1 LPLAT
6 LREASHGS
14 AQGNA
19 ISQLHSSGQEVGMT
33 SLDED
38 NGSEQASILRFLS
51 ELASQQHLLE
61 RAIEGC
67 DAWFQDEESGLIAGW
82 SSQELI
88 KEFSEH
94 SLTFQHRWGWVYLC
108 TELRLQD
115 SSGQEV
121 GSYRL
126 ITTLDG
132 ETNDDYLVFDIEKE
146 A

>member
-1 LPLAT
+1 MYHDVVWRLKNFKMAFSVDI
-6 LREASHGS
+6 ES
-14 AQGNA
+14 
-19 ISQLHSSGQEVGMT
+19 
-33 SLDED
+33 
-38 NGSEQASILRFLS
+38 SEQASILRFLS

-67 DAWFQDEESGLIAGW
+67 DAWFQDEKNGLIAGW
-82 SSQELI
+82 SSQELT
-88 KEFSEH
+88 KEFFAH
-94 SLTFQHRWGWVYLC
+94 SLTFQHRLGWIYLC
-108 TELRLQD
+108 TELRLID

-132 ETNDDYLVFDIEKE
+132 ETDDDYLVFDIAKE

>member
-1 LPLAT
+1 M
-6 LREASHGS
+6 AS
-14 AQGNA
+14 
-19 ISQLHSSGQEVGMT
+19 LV
-33 SLDED
+33 ED

-51 ELASQQHLLE
+51 ELASQQRLLE

-67 DAWFQDEESGLIAGW
+67 EACFQNEEGGLIAGW
-82 SSQELI
+82 SSQELT
-88 KEFSEH
+88 KTFFAH
-94 SLTFQHRWGWVYLC
+94 SLTFQHRLGWIYLC
-108 TELRLQD
+108 TELRLID

-132 ETNDDYLVFDIEKE
+132 DTDDDYLVFDIEKE